1 MNYNLECEKIINSID
16 LNNKPSLL
24 LHACCA
30 PCSSS
35 VLEKISEYFD
45 ITILFYNPNITD
57 YKEYLKRREEL
68 EKFIDLVGYNIKS
81 IPLYATFLIKD
92 N

>member
-1 MNYNLECEKIINSID
+1 MNYNLECEKVLNNID

-30 PCSSS
+30 HVHI
-35 VLEKISEYFD
+35 VLEKISKYFD

-57 YKEYLKRREEL
+57 YKEY
-68 EKFIDLVGYNIKS
+68 S
-81 IPLYATFLIKD
+81 
-92 N
+92 